1 MFDDE
6 NVKKVVLKKK
16 STHFLG
22 TFVFHV
28 RKKPNENTQDDTNAR
43 RTTHFSNT
51 NSTLKRRERERE
63 RS

>member
-43 RTTHFSNT
+43 QRTTRART
-51 NSTLKRRERERE
+51 QTLL
-63 RS
+63 